1 MSDAVRPAARALLV
15 LGRVSNLPT
24 VWSNCLCG
32 WLLGGGGSEWV
43 LLLLGLGA
51 SLIYVGGMYL
61 NDAFDAA
68 FDRRHRRERP
78 IPSGA
83 IAEALVW
90 QIGIALLAGG
100 TLALVFLGVPTALLT
115 LLLVASVVVYDAVH
129 KAIAFSPVIMASC
142 RLFLVLVAASAG
154 DDGVTGLALWSAI
167 ALSCWVIGLSYVA
180 RRESVRGPL
189 AAWPMVV
196 LAVPAVLTMIVN
208 NHEYRLRGL
217 LLAGIVV
224 TWSILCLRHTF
235 GARQRNLGRTVSG
248 LLAGIPL
255 VDLAASQP
263 DPAAAVVH
271 ILCFAAALLAQRFV
285 PAT

>member
-1 MSDAVRPAARALLV
+1 MSDAVPPAARALLV

-43 LLLLGLGA
+43 LLLLCFGS

-68 FDRRHRRERP
+68 FDRQHRRERP

-83 IAEALVW
+83 IQESIVW

-100 TLALVFLGVPTALLT
+100 ALSLVFLGTTTAFLT
-115 LLLVASVVVYDAVH
+115 LLLVVSVLVYDAVH

-154 DDGVTGLALWSAI
+154 DEGVTGLAAWSAI
-167 ALSCWVIGLSYVA
+167 ALACWVIGLSYVA

-189 AAWPMVV
+189 ALWPMGV
-196 LAVPAVLTMIVN
+196 LALPAVLTLIVN
-208 NHEYRLRGL
+208 NRDFRLRGL
-217 LLAGIVV
+217 LAAGLVV
-224 TWSILCLRHTF
+224 TWAVLCLRHTF
-235 GARQRNLGRTVSG
+235 GAGQRNVGRTVSG
-248 LLAGIPL
+248 LLAGIAL
-255 VDLAASQP
+255 VDLAASP
-263 DPAAAVVH
+263 PEPAAVIVH
-271 ILCFAAALLAQRFV
+271 LACFGAALLAQRV
-285 PAT
+285 IPAT